1 MARRRGWGN
10 WSGGACLNSMRE
22 LVYSLWQ
29 TGHVGTWH
37 DSEKADC
44 SSICRWQATCM
55 YRSRHAHTP
64 CTSDEIGASCVQMKH
79 SPHAASLSSPITW
92 TAVPG
97 MASLKN
103 GSAARSTARSSAVPA
118 LPRETE
124 VAQRVSPTR
133 RLGRKKGEEGSQAKP
148 SHRRMVNKRRILS
161 NFQIQITVN
170 SKTGR
175 RGRGALWMPP
185 DARMRPRARR
195 HRHLPM
201 G

>member
-1 MARRRGWGN
+1 MWARRRVWGN
-10 WSGGACLNSMRE
+10 WSGGMSGACLNSIRE

-97 MASLKN
+97 MASLKD
-103 GSAARSTARSSAVPA
+103 GSAARSTAVPA
-118 LPRETE
+118 LPRWNLKSCSTS
-124 VAQRVSPTR
+124 VANTA
-133 RLGRKKGEEGSQAKP
+133 RLR
-148 SHRRMVNKRRILS
+148 
-161 NFQIQITVN
+161 
-170 SKTGR
+170 
-175 RGRGALWMPP
+175 
-185 DARMRPRARR
+185 D
-195 HRHLPM
+195 
-201 G
+201 

>member
-1 MARRRGWGN
+1 M
-10 WSGGACLNSMRE
+10 SGACLNSIRE

-97 MASLKN
+97 MASLKD
-103 GSAARSTARSSAVPA
+103 GSAARPTARSSGGRRPA
-118 LPRETE
+118 LPRARNLKLRKQCRQHGAPL
-124 VAQRVSPTR
+124 AQD
-133 RLGRKKGEEGSQAKP
+133 GENEK
-148 SHRRMVNKRRILS
+148 
-161 NFQIQITVN
+161 
-170 SKTGR
+170 
-175 RGRGALWMPP
+175 
-185 DARMRPRARR
+185 
-195 HRHLPM
+195 
-201 G
+201 

>member
-1 MARRRGWGN
+1 MAVPECPGAQLDAGTQHEQEIAEDEHDAELTLGTQALVGQTARGTDERARLDWREGEAGAMPLGGM
-10 WSGGACLNSMRE
+10 SGACLNSMRE

-79 SPHAASLSSPITW
+79 SPNAASLSSPITW

-97 MASLKN
+97 MASLED
-103 GSAARSTARSSAVPA
+103 GSAARSTARLSGVPA
-118 LPRETE
+118 LP
-124 VAQRVSPTR
+124 
-133 RLGRKKGEEGSQAKP
+133 
-148 SHRRMVNKRRILS
+148 
-161 NFQIQITVN
+161 
-170 SKTGR
+170 
-175 RGRGALWMPP
+175 LWN
-185 DARMRPRARR
+185 
-195 HRHLPM
+195 LK
-201 G
+201 